1 MQLYECTWCEGT
13 EVHALEDITEYNG
26 YFDEDIEQIKSLK
39 LNETADLS
47 DLSGLHIIKRI
58 A

>member
-1 MQLYECTWCEGT
+1 MLFQCTWNDGT
-13 EVHALEDITEYNG
+13 EVHTLDDFTEYNC
-26 YFDEDIEQIKSLK
+26 YDPDEIDQVKSLK